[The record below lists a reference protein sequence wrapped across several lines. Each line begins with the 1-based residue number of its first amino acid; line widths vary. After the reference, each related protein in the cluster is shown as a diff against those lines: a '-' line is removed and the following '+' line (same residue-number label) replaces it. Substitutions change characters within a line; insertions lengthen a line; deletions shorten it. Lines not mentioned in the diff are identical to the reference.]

1 MLAMKQLDALLTKFE
16 EFFCSIGFIVATLL
30 MFINVVL
37 RYVFKA
43 GLPWSEEMIRYII
56 IWATCIGIGLCARRN
71 AHVSIDFFAA
81 FLSKKGQKYLVLFA
95 DFVAIA
101 FCGMMV
107 YYSLQTVSG
116 QLATGQLSPALQ
128 WPFYVVYFCLPLGF
142 ATGALRFVQHF
153 YRTLKEEGEE

>member
-1 MLAMKQLDALLTKFE
+1 MKQLDALLAKFE
-16 EFFCSIGFIVATLL
+16 ELFCSLGFIAATLL
-30 MFINVVL
+30 MFINVVM

-43 GLPWSEEMIRYII
+43 GIPWSEELIRYII
-56 IWATCIGIGLCARRN
+56 IWATCIGIGLCARRE

-81 FLSKKGQKYLVLFA
+81 FLSKRGQKYLNLFA
-95 DFVAIA
+95 DLVAVA
-101 FCGMMV
+101 FCGLMA
-107 YYSLQTVSG
+107 YYSLQTVKG